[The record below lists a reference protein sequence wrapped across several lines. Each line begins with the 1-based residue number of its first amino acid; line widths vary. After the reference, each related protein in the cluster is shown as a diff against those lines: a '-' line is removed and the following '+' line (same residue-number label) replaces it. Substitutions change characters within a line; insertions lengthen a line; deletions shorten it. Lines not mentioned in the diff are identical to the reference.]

1 MPPLAADI
9 PGAVLDPAP
18 RTAGAAARNVSK
30 GEGCGVLPRRLWH
43 PRPGGDRSAPSGGPR
58 LCKAVVE
65 RLTYCSHMVETGK
78 DSYRLKRSL
87 ARAKVGRKGTTEPK
101 GGDAGQD

>member
-1 MPPLAADI
+1 VASS
-9 PGAVLDPAP
+9 PGRP
-18 RTAGAAARNVSK
+18 SK
-30 GEGCGVLPRRLWH
+30 CSVRWA
-43 PRPGGDRSAPSGGPR
+43 S

>member
-1 MPPLAADI
+1 M
-9 PGAVLDPAP
+9 
-18 RTAGAAARNVSK
+18 
-30 GEGCGVLPRRLWH
+30 
-43 PRPGGDRSAPSGGPR
+43 
-58 LCKAVVE
+58 CKAVVE